1 MSLLQDSWTASEIRV
16 TGCRVCLS
24 LMKPSV
30 INCSAALWL
39 PREGDGMAAGVGTVF
54 LLLVGA
60 GSPSAWVLVV
70 LYICMANAG
79 ESKKSRVGDQSIF
92 FLFRA
97 YLFFFLFRS
106 KKKMN

>member
-1 MSLLQDSWTASEIRV
+1 
-16 TGCRVCLS
+16 
-24 LMKPSV
+24 MKPSV

-92 FLFRA
+92 FFSGLI
-97 YLFFFLFRS
+97 FFFFSLDL
-106 KKKMN
+106 KKR